1 MSAAHEIMLM
11 GREFRIRS
19 EDDPEHV
26 QALADYVNA
35 KIEELSGGQGN
46 VASQQVLLMTTLN
59 LADELFKIR
68 AEHSRLTERIRTTS
82 RTLLSRIGG

>member
-1 MSAAHEIMLM
+1 MSAAHEITLM

-19 EDDPEHV
+19 DDDPAHV

-35 KIEELSGGQGN
+35 KIDELSGGQGH

-68 AEHSRLTERIRTTS
+68 AEHERLTERIRSTS
-82 RTLLSRIGG
+82 RTLLNRIGG

>member
-1 MSAAHEIMLM
+1 MSAAHEITLM
-11 GREFRIRS
+11 GREFRIRT

-26 QALADYVNA
+26 QALAEYVNS
-35 KIEELSGGQGN
+35 KIEALTGGMGN
-46 VASQQVLLMTTLN
+46 VASQQVLLMASLN

-68 AEHSRLTERIRTTS
+68 AEHERLTERIRATS